1 MEKNSKLRNA
11 ALDALSGNWGTAVL
25 MTIVYYA
32 VSMILVYS
40 FTAAFSA
47 FSQAMQ
53 MLGNFSNILI
63 LPLSFALYVAFLR
76 MKRKEE
82 PGVQSLFAFYTNKKV
97 WAVELLKNIYII
109 LWTLLLI
116 VPGIVK
122 SYSYAMTEYI
132 LFDNPN
138 IGAEEAINRSMAMMK
153 GKKLKLFLLDLSF
166 VGWFILALLT
176 LGIGFVLL
184 VPYIYPAHAAFYEDL
199 KAELASQT
207 TPNEDFQQQQNP
219 PYAEIENQQETPN
232 VVTGQQA
239 DTPQGGNNALSYDRT
254 PY

>member
-11 ALDALSGNWGTAVL
+11 ALDALSGNWGTSVL
-25 MTIVYYA
+25 LMV
-32 VSMILVYS
+32 VYS
-40 FTAAFSA
+40 FSMLFVCSTTAVFCS
-47 FSQAMQ
+47 FSQALKLFGN
-53 MLGNFSNILI
+53 LGSILL
-63 LPLSFALYVAFLR
+63 LPMSFALYVAFLR

-138 IGAEEAINRSMAMMK
+138 IGAEEAINRSMVMMK

-184 VPYIYPAHAAFYEDL
+184 VPYIYTAHAAFYEDL

-207 TPNEDFQQQQNP
+207 TPNEDCQPQQNP
-219 PYAEIENQQETPN
+219 PYAETEPRQETPN